1 MPRWPLAL
9 LLLGLAAACGGAD
22 PASDRVS
29 TPGEPAAPAA
39 IAEPY
44 APLTPPAGDA
54 VMTAPPAR
62 AEASAV
68 QADTPPAAS
77 ETSTAA
83 VAEPSE
89 ATSPEAAP
97 NAAVA
102 AQSSQPET
110 PVLADILEAMKQATV
125 RITTVRGAGSGII
138 FDRRGYVLTA
148 DHVVRGVT
156 SVDVYHSD
164 GRHEPGIVLGRDEVR
179 DLAIVKISGDA
190 DLPVARLGNIEDV
203 RMGDPVYSLGF
214 TPFNDAMTSTVGIV
228 SALLPHG
235 PEGYTIVQT
244 DAFLYPGQS
253 GGPLLNAHGDVIGVL
268 SQSIRVSELGVFLP
282 VQAGWAVGLDAK
294 TLAVLPKLQ
303 AGATFTEVV
312 SPEVG
317 HSKANP
323 APIGWPVRVAGRNL
337 GGNDETIH
345 EIQTLAVIRGERA
358 FEILQLVNQF
368 NREPAEG
375 LEYVLVLV
383 RARYVKGPVDATD
396 YFSYEDFRTISGE
409 GLSYVTPFFLWPAQ
423 PILASIMYPG
433 AVVQGWTTWQV
444 AIDDPNPLLTFG
456 IDLAWRGDA
465 WFSLTPE
472 DLDDPANGEAQE
484 PEQE

>member
-1 MPRWPLAL
+1 MLRWPLAL

-22 PASDRVS
+22 AATDRAG
-29 TPGEPAAPAA
+29 TPSETAAPAA
-39 IAEPY
+39 IDYPDTPL
-44 APLTPPAGDA
+44 APLAGDA
-54 VMTAPPAR
+54 VVTAPPAR
-62 AEASAV
+62 TGASPA
-68 QADTPPAAS
+68 ASDTPPAAP
-77 ETSTAA
+77 ETSAPA
-83 VAEPSE
+83 VADRSQETTAS
-89 ATSPEAAP
+89 AAP
-97 NAAVA
+97 NVVA
-102 AQSSQPET
+102 AAPEAQPEA
-110 PVLADILEAMKQATV
+110 PVLADMLEELTRATV
-125 RITTVRGAGSGII
+125 RITTRRGEGSGII
-138 FDRRGYVLTA
+138 FDQRGYVLTA

-156 SVDVYHSD
+156 SVTVYHSD
-164 GRHEPGIVLGRDEVR
+164 GREEPGLVLGRDEVR
-179 DLAIVKISGDA
+179 DLAIVKISGGP
-190 DLPVARLGNIEDV
+190 DLPMARLGSTEGV

-214 TPFNDAMTSTVGIV
+214 TPFNEAMTSTVGIV

-235 PEGYTIVQT
+235 PEGYTIIQT

-253 GGPLLNAHGDVIGVL
+253 GGPLLNAQGEVLGVL
-268 SQSIRVSELGVFLP
+268 SQTIRVSELGRFLP
-282 VQAGWAVGLDAK
+282 VQAGWAVGLDLA

-303 AGATFTEVV
+303 AGESFSELPV
-312 SPEVG
+312 PGVG

-337 GGNDETIH
+337 GGNEDTIH

-358 FEILQLVNQF
+358 FEILRLVNRF
-368 NREPAEG
+368 NPEPAEG

-444 AIDDPNPLLTFG
+444 ATDDPNPLLTFG
-456 IDLAWRGDA
+456 LDLSWRGGA

-472 DLDDPANGEAQE
+472 ELTDPADDEAQE
-484 PEQE
+484 QE